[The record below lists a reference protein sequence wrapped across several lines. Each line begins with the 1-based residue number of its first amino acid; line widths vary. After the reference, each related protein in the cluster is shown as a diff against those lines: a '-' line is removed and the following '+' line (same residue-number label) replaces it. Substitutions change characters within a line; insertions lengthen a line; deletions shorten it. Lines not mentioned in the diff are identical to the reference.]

1 MGIEAASIKDRR
13 NKLVFRAWHRGTR
26 EMDLL
31 LGSFADAHV
40 GTFTE
45 SQLDEFEH
53 LLTCQD
59 PDLYDWKCGR
69 GAPEGEDD
77 NAVMK
82 LFIAHRFAA

>member
-1 MGIEAASIKDRR
+1 MDIKDRR
-13 NKLVFRAWHRGTR
+13 NKLIFRAWHRGTR

-31 LGSFADAHV
+31 LGTFADAHV
-40 GTFTE
+40 PGFDE

-69 GAPEGEDD
+69 GGPSGADD

-82 LFIAHRFAA
+82 LFIAHRLNS